1 MNCLVI
7 APTVADRSDSHSAK
21 TAKPRARGLSKHG
34 GFTLIELLVVIAII
48 AILAAM
54 LLPALSAAKEKGK
67 RIRCLSNL
75 RQIALGMNIYAL
87 DNNDRVVM
95 ARAASVQIALDPPE
109 RTAAATVGLVV
120 NSNTVSI
127 WSCPNRPAYPIFEGN
142 PYNQW
147 IIGYQYVGGIS
158 NWLNSAGTFPSRSP
172 IKISTARPTWTL
184 AADTVMKIQG
194 SWGGQDRDVY
204 KDMPQHRGPSSKVPV
219 GGNQVFMDGSAQW
232 IKFEK
237 MHYLHTWS
245 ADGNRI
251 AYFYQDSSDFDD
263 RLKTAL
269 NTLRAKP

>member
-1 MNCLVI
+1 MNCLLIV
-7 APTVADRSDSHSAK
+7 PTVADRSGSRSAK
-21 TAKPRARGLSKHG
+21 TANPRASGFSKHR

-147 IIGYQYVGGIS
+147 IIGYQYFGGIS
-158 NWLNSAGTFPSRSP
+158 NWLNSAGTFPARSP
-172 IKISTARPTWTL
+172 IKISTAKPTWTL

-237 MHYLHTWS
+237 MHYLHSWS

>member
-1 MNCLVI
+1 
-7 APTVADRSDSHSAK
+7 
-21 TAKPRARGLSKHG
+21 
-34 GFTLIELLVVIAII
+34 
-48 AILAAM
+48 
-54 LLPALSAAKEKGK
+54 
-67 RIRCLSNL
+67 
-75 RQIALGMNIYAL
+75 MNIYAL

-147 IIGYQYVGGIS
+147 IIGYQYFGGIS